1 MTMHT
6 TLEKDEISAS
16 DLNAITS
23 IFKTFLRDIDYK
35 PQAIQDTNVQ
45 LEEAMYNEMHNLG
58 ICCDQL
64 ERTLHL
70 AASYVEIIYQDCNL
84 AEKIIIA
91 KFTWYMIYIDD
102 MVSKD
107 PTPVVAFQERF
118 LRRQPQLDP
127 VLDAAAEVFMRIYQ
141 YYDAYAANCIITSA
155 LEFLTF
161 FSVEAKIQE
170 FPLVRKAHRFPWF
183 LRERTGVA
191 EGFAFLMFPKRLG
204 VDIMEYIQAMPD
216 MVIWIDLANDLL
228 SFYKEEHAG
237 DSANYIHTR
246 AFVEEKAPIQVLD
259 EVANDLHSSASSILA
274 TITQCPK
281 AIRAWRFC
289 QYGYV
294 HWHLSQDR
302 YKLKDLGL

>member
-1 MTMHT
+1 M
-6 TLEKDEISAS
+6 
-16 DLNAITS
+16 
-23 IFKTFLRDIDYK
+23 
-35 PQAIQDTNVQ
+35 V
-45 LEEAMYNEMHNLG
+45 
-58 ICCDQL
+58 
-64 ERTLHL
+64 
-70 AASYVEIIYQDCNL
+70 
-84 AEKIIIA
+84 
-91 KFTWYMIYIDD
+91 YIDD

-170 FPLVRKAHRFPWF
+170 LPLVRKAYRFPWF

-228 SFYKEEHAG
+228 SYVYLPKISVCH
-237 DSANYIHTR
+237 S
-246 AFVEEKAPIQVLD
+246 
-259 EVANDLHSSASSILA
+259 LHQCCSSIQILQRGA
-274 TITQCPK
+274 RGRI
-281 AIRAWRFC
+281 
-289 QYGYV
+289 
-294 HWHLSQDR
+294 SQLHPYTRLCRREGPDTSTR
-302 YKLKDLGL
+302 